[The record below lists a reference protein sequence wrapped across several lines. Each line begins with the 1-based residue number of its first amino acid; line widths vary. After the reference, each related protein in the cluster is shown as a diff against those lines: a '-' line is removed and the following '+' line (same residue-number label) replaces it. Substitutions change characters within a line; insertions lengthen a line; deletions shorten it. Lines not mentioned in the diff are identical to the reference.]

1 VRLYILSDLH
11 LERQS
16 FTPLPVDADIIV
28 LAGDIAV
35 GTDGVEWARRWARGR
50 PVLYVVGNHEFYGH
64 AVAGLIDDLRRSAAG
79 SSVHVLENDE
89 VVIDGVRF
97 LGCTLW
103 SDFNFDGAER
113 RAESMLICERVVNDY
128 GRIESG
134 TGGRP
139 LTTENTRQ
147 LHLSSRGWLEQRL
160 ADRHPG
166 PTVVVTHHAPL
177 IRTRPSSPVLRALAG
192 AFASDVTDLM
202 HGDRVGLWIFGH
214 THRAAD
220 LELHGTRVVSNPKGY
235 PHQPVAGFDPG
246 CVIEVNGDGIA
257 RVAAA

>member
-1 VRLYILSDLH
+1 VLSDLH

-16 FTPLPVDADIIV
+16 FTPFPVDVDVIV

-35 GTDGVEWARRWARGR
+35 GTDGVDWVREWAGDR
-50 PVLYVVGNHEFYGH
+50 PVLYIAGNHEFYGH
-64 AVAGLIDDLRRSAAG
+64 AVGQLIEDLRRSVAG

-89 VVIDGVRF
+89 LVIDGVRF

-103 SDFNFDGAER
+103 SDFEFDGAER
-113 RAESMLICERVVNDY
+113 RAESMLLCERVVNDY
-128 GRIESG
+128 GQIEFG
-134 TGGRP
+134 TGERP
-139 LTTENTRQ
+139 LTTEDTRQ
-147 LHLSSRGWLEQRL
+147 LHLLSRRWLARRL
-160 ADRHPG
+160 ADPHQG

-177 IRTRPSSPVLRALAG
+177 IRNKPPSPVLRALAG

-214 THRAAD
+214 THRVAD
-220 LELHGTRVVSNPKGY
+220 LEMHGTRVVSNPRGY

-246 CVIEVNGDGIA
+246 YVIEVNGSG
-257 RVAAA
+257 R